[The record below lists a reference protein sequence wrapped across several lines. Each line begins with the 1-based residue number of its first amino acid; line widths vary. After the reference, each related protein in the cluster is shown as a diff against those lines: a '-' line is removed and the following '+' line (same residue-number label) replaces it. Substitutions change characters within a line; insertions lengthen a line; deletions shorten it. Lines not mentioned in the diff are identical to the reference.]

1 MEDNKEKIQTLIVT
15 WIIENGQTRF
25 GLIIIIKD
33 QLDEHNKIVST
44 TVTLIHPL

>member
-25 GLIIIIKD
+25 GLIYYH
-33 QLDEHNKIVST
+33 QRSVR
-44 TVTLIHPL
+44 